1 MFGGA
6 GQTAVSQPVE
16 VSTLPPARQSS
27 VCFEYTGR
35 TAMTV
40 IGGVT
45 GMRYRFDYPG
55 ARLFVDLR
63 DRLSLAAV
71 PNIKRIHDLTQM

>member
-1 MFGGA
+1 
-6 GQTAVSQPVE
+6 
-16 VSTLPPARQSS
+16 
-27 VCFEYTGR
+27 
-35 TAMTV
+35 MTV